1 MSNNQVFSYNGS
13 QITFQLDGSDIM
25 INATEMAKF
34 FGKRPNDYL
43 TLSTTNQ
50 LINAITRKYGI
61 ADNQI
66 VAIERGGLCP
76 GTWLHRLIALD
87 FAQWLSIDLK
97 LWCTERIDEL
107 FRYGMTGTQT
117 TLDNILSDPAS
128 AIKLLQALQEERQE
142 KERLSEQNSLNIQQL
157 KLSAPKVQYYDTVL
171 QSKSTYNTNQIA
183 KELGMSAETL
193 NKKLRDRGVQYK
205 QNGQWLDKGYTGTK
219 THTYTRSDGEVG
231 TSMLTVWT
239 EKGREFIRATIA
251 N

>member
-1 MSNNQVFSYNGS
+1 MDRTSLFNNELIG
-13 QITFQLDGSDIM
+13 
-25 INATEMAKF
+25 
-34 FGKRPNDYL
+34 
-43 TLSTTNQ
+43 TLSAKTGIPATDLVIVNQ
-50 LINAITRKYGI
+50 GGS
-61 ADNQI
+61 NQ
-66 VAIERGGLCP
+66 
-76 GTWLHRLIALD
+76 GTWLYEDLALI

-231 TSMLTVWT
+231 TSMLTVRT
-239 EKGREFIRATIA
+239 EKGREFIRTTIKSK
-251 N
+251 